1 MPNKTI
7 AELTFGRPGAV
18 DASLSESARSLVGS
32 EILKIA
38 AEIRAMVASGKSV
51 CNLTVGDFNPKYFP
65 IPAVLLDEIQKALA
79 AGETNYPPSD
89 GMLALREAAVEFTA
103 REYGVRYPIASAL
116 IASGS
121 RPLLYG
127 AYRCVV
133 NPGDVVV
140 YPAPSWNNNHYITLT
155 KGHGIDLPT
164 HAEDGFQPTLK
175 QIAPHLKTASLIAL
189 NTPLNPSGTVMA
201 ADQLRAI
208 AQAVVDENDA
218 RAKDGRR
225 HLFLLFDQVYGSL
238 VFGKTRHDHPAA
250 LVPEVAP
257 WLITIDGIS
266 KGLSA
271 TGLRVGWLL
280 AAPEL
285 TARMRDLIGHVG
297 AWAPRPE
304 QVATAR
310 FLGNEPA
317 VHAFRKQMN
326 ASVNERLQALHSG
339 FAAMKADGYP
349 VECIQPQG
357 AIYLSL
363 QLGIVGRTLDGRVLD
378 GNEAIRKAILELAGL
393 AVVPFQAFGLMEETG
408 WFRLSVGAVSMD
420 EIDQMFPR
428 LRTLLSSLSS
438 GKAAS

>member
-1 MPNKTI
+1 MVNKTI
-7 AELTFGRPGAV
+7 VELSFGPKGVV
-18 DASLSESARSLVGS
+18 DASLSESAHSLVGS

-38 AEIRAMVASGKSV
+38 SEIRAMVAAGKTV
-51 CNLTVGDFNPKYFP
+51 CNLTVGDFNSKYFP
-65 IPAVLLDEIQKALA
+65 IPAVLLEEIHKAFI

-89 GMLALREAAVEFTA
+89 GVLALRQAVAEFAA
-103 REYGVRYPIASAL
+103 REYGVRYPVESTL

-121 RPLLYG
+121 RPLLYA

-140 YPAPSWNNNHYITLT
+140 YPAPSWNNNHYVTLT
-155 KGHGIDLPT
+155 QAKGIDIPT
-164 HAEDGFQPTLK
+164 HAEDGFQPTLA
-175 QIAPHLKTASLIAL
+175 QLAPHLGSAQMLAL
-189 NTPLNPSGTVMA
+189 NTPLNPSGTVM
-201 ADQLRAI
+201 QVEHLRAI
-208 AQAVVDENDA
+208 AQAVVDENA
-218 RAKDGRR
+218 KRAKVGRR

-238 VFGKTRHDHPAA
+238 VFGGIKHEHPAA

-257 WLITIDGIS
+257 WLITVDGIS
-266 KGLSA
+266 KGLAA

-280 AAPEL
+280 AAPEV
-285 TARMRDLIGHVG
+285 TARMRDLIGHIG

-310 FLGNEPA
+310 FLRNEAA
-317 VHAFRKQMN
+317 VDAFRKTMN
-326 ASVNERLQALHSG
+326 AAVDERLEALYAG
-339 FAAMKADGYP
+339 FNAMKADGFP

-363 QLGIVGRTLDGRVLD
+363 RIAIAGRELDGKVLD
-378 GNEAIRKAILELAGL
+378 GNDAIRKAILEHAGL

-420 EIDQMFPR
+420 EITLMFPR
-428 LRTLLSSLSS
+428 LRTLLSRT
-438 GKAAS
+438 